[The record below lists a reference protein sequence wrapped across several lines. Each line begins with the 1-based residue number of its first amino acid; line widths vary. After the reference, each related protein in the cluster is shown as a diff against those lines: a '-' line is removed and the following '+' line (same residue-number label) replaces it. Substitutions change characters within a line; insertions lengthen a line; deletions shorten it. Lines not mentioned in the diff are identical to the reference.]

1 MTTQQIVI
9 NQGNYQKV
17 NSTAN
22 ETKPTMLV
30 STKSPIGMN
39 DDDEKCYTKRYS
51 DVGVQDPREHFTMVG
66 RDQGRLST
74 CANNLTDIQTQR
86 MIDRYP
92 FLQHQ
97 YGRKGKYAV
106 LMSRDNYTN
115 YGYQEK
121 VNVAPDYWDEPWFC
135 GDIDPANPNYSL
147 SCGCSGRLWMGAAN
161 D

>member
-9 NQGNYQKV
+9 NNGSLSQNA
-17 NSTAN
+17 AN
-22 ETKPTMLV
+22 TSEPIMLV
-30 STKSPIGMN
+30 STKSPVGMN
-39 DDDEKCYTKRYS
+39 EADEKCYENRYS
-51 DVGVQDPREHFTMVG
+51 DVQGQDPREHFTMIG

-106 LMSRDNYTN
+106 MMSRDNYTN
-115 YGYQEK
+115 YGYKEK

-135 GDIDPANPNYSL
+135 GDIDPE
-147 SCGCSGRLWMGAAN
+147 
-161 D
+161 